1 MMTMK
6 MAATLAAIK
15 TTTTT
20 TVTPFDLDFL
30 TRLRFL
36 RTQME
41 AKVSPGSVAESVN
54 VSKSSPGRYPGLFSL
69 VTKRANVGFSETVP
83 VRLGL

>member
-20 TVTPFDLDFL
+20 TVTPFYLDFL

-41 AKVSPGSVAESVN
+41 AKVSPGSVAESVS
-54 VSKSSPGRYPGLFSL
+54 VSKISPCRYPGLFSRF
-69 VTKRANVGFSETVP
+69 TKRASFELSGKPEP
-83 VRLGL
+83 D